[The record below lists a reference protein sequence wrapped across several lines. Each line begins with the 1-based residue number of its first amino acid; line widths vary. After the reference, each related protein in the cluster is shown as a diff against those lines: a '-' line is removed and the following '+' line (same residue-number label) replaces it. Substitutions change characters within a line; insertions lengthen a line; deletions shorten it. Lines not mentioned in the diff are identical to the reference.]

1 MPVSLAKVQLFRAL
15 RQGALP
21 SETPHRRE
29 PAMGNP
35 ALTALLDCRPQDLEF
50 IGGGGGGACE
60 SALGFFSGSV
70 RRSNSGV

>member
-50 IGGGGGGACE
+50 IGGGGGGC
-60 SALGFFSGSV
+60 L
-70 RRSNSGV
+70 